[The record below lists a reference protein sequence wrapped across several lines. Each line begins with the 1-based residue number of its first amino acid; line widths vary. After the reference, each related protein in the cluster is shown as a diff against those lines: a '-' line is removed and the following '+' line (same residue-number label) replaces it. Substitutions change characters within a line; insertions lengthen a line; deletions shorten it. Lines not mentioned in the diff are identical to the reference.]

1 MPSEACNHRD
11 SIYIDY
17 APDIN
22 LGGGGGGREGGKEGG
37 REEGREGMREGG
49 REGGRE
55 VKTLQYVSFSTVSNN
70 FLMCSER

>member
-1 MPSEACNHRD
+1 MPSEACNHWD
-11 SIYIDY
+11 TIYIDY

-22 LGGGGGGREGGKEGG
+22 LGGGGKVERREGG

-55 VKTLQYVSFSTVSNN
+55 VKTLQHVSFSTVSNN

>member
-11 SIYIDY
+11 TIYIDY

-22 LGGGGGGREGGKEGG
+22 LGGREGGKEGG
-37 REEGREGMREGG
+37 REEGREGVREGG
-49 REGGRE
+49 RERGTE
-55 VKTLQYVSFSTVSNN
+55 VKTLQHVSFSTVSNN